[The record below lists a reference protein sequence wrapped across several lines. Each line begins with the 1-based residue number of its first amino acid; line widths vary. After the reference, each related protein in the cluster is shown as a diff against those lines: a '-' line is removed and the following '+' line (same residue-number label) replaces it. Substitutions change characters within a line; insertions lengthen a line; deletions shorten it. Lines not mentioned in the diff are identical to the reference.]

1 MHTLTI
7 QEVSER
13 LHVNKP
19 TLRFWEKKFEGLI
32 VPLRTEGGQRRY
44 TDEHLRLIEQIK
56 VLKDRGM
63 RLMDIREEL
72 VRLENGLGSNPNQ
85 EKMDLLANRI
95 AEVVKSV
102 VSDFLTKE
110 TH

>member
-1 MHTLTI
+1 MPPLTI
-7 QEVSER
+7 NEVSER

-44 TDEHLRLIEQIK
+44 TDEHIRIIEQIK

-63 RLMDIREEL
+63 RLTDIREEL
-72 VRLENGLGSNPNQ
+72 GRRSNDTNANQTQ

-110 TH
+110 T